1 MQFNFVKFVII
12 ELQLIFRHKARLKNG
27 LPRTPKTSN
36 PIGTVLERSWNG
48 LETVFGTVLERSL
61 ERSWNG
67 LGTVFERSWNGIALY
82 EQGWCVFENLSVFL
96 HTAIFRWRFF
106 THRSS
111 TLFPKFIISAQFQHS
126 FSLFRTEL
134 TFF

>member
-27 LPRTPKTSN
+27 FPRTPKTSN

-67 LGTVFERSWNGIALY
+67 LGTVLERSWNVVGTVFETVLERYLERSWNGL
-82 EQGWCVFENLSVFL
+82 GTVFAYMNV
-96 HTAIFRWRFF
+96 AQRWRICF
-106 THRSS
+106 TH
-111 TLFPKFIISAQFQHS
+111 SA
-126 FSLFRTEL
+126 RTHCAARMY
-134 TFF
+134 F

>member
-36 PIGTVLERSWNG
+36 PIGTVLKRSWNG

-67 LGTVFERSWNGIALY
+67 LGTVLERSWNVVGTVFETVLERYLERSWNGLGTVQPYMNVALIC
-82 EQGWCVFENLSVFL
+82 Q
-96 HTAIFRWRFF
+96 
-106 THRSS
+106 
-111 TLFPKFIISAQFQHS
+111 KM
-126 FSLFRTEL
+126 TEIQV
-134 TFF
+134 

>member
-67 LGTVFERSWNGIALY
+67 LGTVLERYWNGLGTLLERSLKRSWNGIWNVLGTVLERY
-82 EQGWCVFENLSVFL
+82 
-96 HTAIFRWRFF
+96 
-106 THRSS
+106 
-111 TLFPKFIISAQFQHS
+111 
-126 FSLFRTEL
+126 SLI
-134 TFF
+134 